1 MTPEE
6 EIILKRFETRT
17 RQLILQYQDMRQ
29 ENELLRQ
36 QVDNM
41 KQELESIKKNYAN
54 LKMARMIDIN
64 DQDMKDAK
72 GRLSKLIRE
81 VDKCIALLKI

>member
-54 LKMARMIDIN
+54 LKMARMIEIN